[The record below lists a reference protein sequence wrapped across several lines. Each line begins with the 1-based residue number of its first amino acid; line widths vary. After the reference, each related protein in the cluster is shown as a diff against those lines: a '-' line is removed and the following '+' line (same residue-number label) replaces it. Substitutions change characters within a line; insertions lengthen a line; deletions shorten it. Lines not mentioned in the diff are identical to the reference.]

1 MERFEITGRTKFYKI
16 ASPVALA
23 VDVLGLVLAGTVIL
37 TLVRPKF
44 LSMFKDLGVTLPPVT
59 RLLVSMPV
67 VAWVLLFAIPI
78 LVLIAKEF
86 LVSNK
91 KITFAVNVAVAVVGI
106 LSERLPELFF

>member
-1 MERFEITGRTKFYKI
+1 MENFEITRRTNFYKI
-16 ASPVALA
+16 ASPMALA
-23 VDVLGLVLAGTVIL
+23 VDVLGLVLVA
-37 TLVRPKF
+37 LVVPNF
-44 LSMFKDLGVTLPPVT
+44 VSTFKDIRAPLPAVI

>member
-16 ASPVALA
+16 ASPMALA
-23 VDVLGLVLAGTVIL
+23 VDVLGLVLVA
-37 TLVRPKF
+37 LVVPNF
-44 LSMFKDLGVTLPPVT
+44 VSTFKDIGVTLPAVI